1 MVVYRWLAVLVI
13 GLHFAYM
20 IYLII
25 GGFLAWRWPR
35 TIALHLVA
43 AGWAAASITF
53 HLNCPLTWLQN
64 QFRDLGGEPPLKT
77 NFIDTYVRGVFYPT
91 HYTTATQVLIGFI
104 VFSSWGGY
112 LVLRHQRATRAA
124 TTGAGKPEAPTVS

>member
-1 MVVYRWLAVLVI
+1 VI

-35 TIALHLVA
+35 TIVLHLAA

-53 HLNCPLTWLQN
+53 HLNCPLTWAQN
-64 QFRDLGGEPPLKT
+64 QFRDLGGLAPLKS
-77 NFIDTYVRGVFYPT
+77 NFIDTYVRGHFYPS
-91 HYTTATQVLIGFI
+91 HYTTATQAVIGFV
-104 VFSSWGGY
+104 VFFSWGGY

-124 TTGAGKPEAPTVS
+124 ATTGAGKPEAPKVS